1 LKQQPKLCESMKTKK
16 GLSSK
21 PKTTKPKAKK
31 IDPEQERRE
40 KVEKICE
47 LYSLENVT
55 IESCCSEIGIS
66 VRTFQNWINNNSE
79 YSDKYKKAKEAN
91 AKIGK
96 DGIREKAATAL
107 EKAITGFFVEEEE
120 TIERFNA
127 GGVKTSTIR
136 TKRKKFI
143 NPSTTAIIFALK
155 NVDPAN
161 WNDQNAIDISGEEQI
176 FKIGE
181 QIIKFK

>member
-1 LKQQPKLCESMKTKK
+1 MIKKK

-21 PKTTKPKAKK
+21 PKSTKTKKK
-31 IDPEQERRE
+31 IDPEQERRT

-55 IESCCSEIGIS
+55 IESCCEEVGIAI
-66 VRTFQNWINNNSE
+66 RTFRNWCRDNADFAE
-79 YSDKYKKAKEAN
+79 LFKKAKDAN

-96 DGIREKAATAL
+96 EGLREKATSAL
-107 EKAITGFFVEEEE
+107 EKAISGFFVEEEE

-161 WNDQNAIDISGEEQI
+161 WNDQNAIDLSGEEQI
-176 FKIGE
+176 FKIGD